1 MSRVSCKLGRRWSTL
16 AIAGI
21 SVLGVLTACS
31 GSHDNSAPQ
40 GSGMTTAPEAGMKDG
55 VGAPAPAFGPPPP
68 ADVQRDVVKTASMT
82 ITVSNTSEAADK
94 AAVLVE
100 NADGRVDSRSEDAGS
115 ARGLA
120 RTSIVLRVPVAKLDG
135 MVRELKSLGTVQNA
149 ETRSEDVTAQRVDL
163 DARIKALQTSV
174 DRLLAIIR
182 DAKDPDAL
190 IKAEGALSQR
200 QADLD
205 SLRAQRDQLGDRIDY
220 STVDVT
226 FVAEQIGGPAPQQ
239 YEGFTG
245 QIERGWDALVSVLGN
260 LVLLFGLLLPWL
272 GALALAAGI
281 AYGVVRL
288 ARASFLAQTTPTWHT
303 REGPHPAL
311 DRVGTFRLL
320 VLTRRGGCLA

>member
-1 MSRVSCKLGRRWSTL
+1 MIMNRESCRLSRSWLSM

-21 SVLGVLTACS
+21 AVLGVLTACS
-31 GSHDNSAPQ
+31 GSHENRAPQ
-40 GSGMTTAPEAGMKDG
+40 GSGMTTAPAAGMKDG
-55 VGAPAPAFGPPPP
+55 VAAPAPEFGPLPPLD
-68 ADVQRDVVKTASMT
+68 AQRDVVKTASMT

-94 AAVLVE
+94 AAVVVE
-100 NADGRVDSRSEDAGS
+100 TADGRVDSRSEDAGS
-115 ARGLA
+115 NRGLA
-120 RTSIVLRVPVAKLDG
+120 RTSVVLRVPVAKLDG
-135 MVRELKSLGTVQNA
+135 VVRELKKLGKVQTA
-149 ETRSEDVTAQRVDL
+149 ESRSEDVTAQRVDL
-163 DARIKALQTSV
+163 DARAKALQTSV
-174 DRLLAIIR
+174 DRLLAIMR

-200 QADLD
+200 QAELD

-272 GALALAAGI
+272 GALAVAAGI
-281 AYGVVRL
+281 VYGVVRL
-288 ARASFLAQTTPTWHT
+288 ARA
-303 REGPHPAL
+303 
-311 DRVGTFRLL
+311 
-320 VLTRRGGCLA
+320 RRS

>member
-1 MSRVSCKLGRRWSTL
+1 MGPRWLSL

-21 SVLGVLTACS
+21 AVLGVLAACS
-31 GSHDNSAPQ
+31 GSHENTAPQ
-40 GSGMTTAPEAGMKDG
+40 GSGMTTAPAAGMKDG
-55 VGAPAPAFGPPPP
+55 VAGPAPEFGPVPPP
-68 ADVQRDVVKTASMT
+68 DAQRDVVKTASMT
-82 ITVSNTSEAADK
+82 ITVPNTSEAADK

-100 NADGRVDSRSEDAGS
+100 EADGRVDSRSEDAGS
-115 ARGLA
+115 NRGLA
-120 RTSIVLRVPVAKLDG
+120 RTSVVLRVPVAKLDG
-135 MVRELKSLGTVQNA
+135 LVRELKTLGKVQTA
-149 ETRSEDVTAQRVDL
+149 ETTSEDVTAQRVDL

-174 DRLLAIIR
+174 DRLLAIMR

-190 IKAEGALSQR
+190 IKAEGALSER

-220 STVDVT
+220 STVNVT

-272 GALALAAGI
+272 GALTVAAGI
-281 AYGVVRL
+281 LYGVVRL
-288 ARASFLAQTTPTWHT
+288 ARA
-303 REGPHPAL
+303 
-311 DRVGTFRLL
+311 
-320 VLTRRGGCLA
+320 RRS